1 MGSLRNELQLPA
13 QFASTGSIE
22 EEDDEDEDIMLMGT
36 TPQVILTSS
45 GNFWQCYNVPCS
57 SVASVTRPFKIYKD
71 LILRASHSCNSKQE
85 MQPRPVNPVPRFE
98 TTPVPAFRQH
108 TWTSGQMISHD

>member
-1 MGSLRNELQLPA
+1 MLYRKRENSIAGHNTDTFSMGSLRNELQLPA

-57 SVASVTRPFKIYKD
+57 SVASVT
-71 LILRASHSCNSKQE
+71 
-85 MQPRPVNPVPRFE
+85 
-98 TTPVPAFRQH
+98 
-108 TWTSGQMISHD
+108 